1 MTQEKSAFQG
11 ERGGDA
17 YDAELLAL
25 LRGVSANSG
34 GADRFAGGDGDDN
47 GAEADPE
54 PTPTPTLAVA
64 PEPVAPTQAT
74 PKLARRSIT
83 SRDPN
88 ELPPWKRGKAKTN
101 ANASMGGGAE
111 NIVIAAHFPKRT
123 IPIKEE
129 VTPQAAVVAFPPPIN
144 MNMNMSNTSTFQGER
159 GGDAHD
165 EELLALLRGVSSN
178 SGADRFAGG
187 DDDGYGDNA
196 IAVTADNTANN
207 TPPASSPSKIPS
219 PSRSSPS
226 KIPSPNRSSP
236 SKIPSPS
243 RRNDNEL
250 PPWKRGK
257 AKGGGFGAQNTGNP
271 SAFEDDMVLVAA
283 KPKPHRQAVTLVE
296 ENKSS
301 QPPLVEE
308 SSPQRSSQDAIMAGE
323 GNLQQKSTF
332 QGDRGGDA
340 HDEELL
346 ALLRGVS
353 AKSSTADRFGGGDD
367 DDDMNQV
374 AELPQQQ
381 SQPLPKASHKIE
393 VKEEKEE
400 TQISQNNNNTNSL
413 PPWKRGKTQRSSKPA
428 MDTVHV
434 VVASKPPPATVAAV
448 TPTAETEEPQS
459 FGQDAIK
466 GNLQQKSTFQGDRGG
481 DAHDE
486 ELLALLRGVSTKSS
500 IADRFAGGDDTERE
514 NDIVAA
520 APAAPSQPVAPSP
533 KPPAPSRSTRDTNEN
548 ELPPWKRG
556 KAVAKTAAD
565 TMDGVIVSIRPLP
578 ESVAKS
584 EDAIVVGG
592 GNLQQKSNFEGN
604 RGGDAHDEELLALLR
619 GVSSKSGADRFGGGD
634 EIETENKIK
643 TENVVV
649 AVKSPALPSSPS
661 SPNGS
666 PQSNSEKKKKRWKMT
681 PPWKKKNKK
690 KQSQQHLQEDT
701 LAEDDVIVM
710 ASPRKQPA
718 PNAFPAVA
726 VESASNNETV
736 AVATTVPTEGG
747 LGNFQQGPSS
757 FQGDRGGDAHD
768 AELLALLRGASSSR
782 VSDRFAE
789 ADDTTTTA
797 ISNDPQKAAMPQQQ
811 AAAPASMPAPAP
823 QGKASIEGG
832 CGTFQQGPSSFQ
844 GERGGDAH
852 DEELLALLRGASSS
866 RANNRFGEEDDTKT
880 YQQDEV
886 AAAAPV
892 AAVATTEENITQAG
906 RGNFQQESTFQGERG
921 GDAHDEE
928 LLALLRGVSC
938 SKNSGSSDRFA
949 EPFES
954 AAAPQPPQPTP
965 PKPAAAAPRQPMA
978 FQPTQPVSPFA
989 SSSSALPSPFPTG
1002 DGEQE
1007 IVVTLDDLPGAFSDK
1022 NWKIRKISY
1031 EVLKDSIVERSKE
1044 GETLGSIDANAI
1056 VPGLDDLIPTLFAEK
1071 NAVAL
1076 EGAMRAGTEYAN
1088 ACRGGASEEQAIA
1101 MMKTLFKG
1109 SGLSSPRPSSAK
1121 VATALVLKLMEVGS
1135 TVSSLKSVV
1144 SLLVEKGL
1152 TAKKPKVVQ
1161 LSASLILDATHF
1173 FGAAHLP
1180 LASIASILPKV
1191 LTNSNKKIRDTG
1203 MEIVAEFCRSFGSK
1217 DPLDCV
1223 IGKMQK
1229 SQVKDLDAL
1238 LAKRADPIPTKIGL
1252 RCQSTSSGSKRG
1264 SGAVSAADVFAALQA
1279 GSAELEKEKF
1289 AKRPAVKLM
1298 VEIAKTN
1305 YASELQEAK
1314 WSKKV
1319 GALDIILKCG
1329 GEKPYKLAQPSSS
1342 NNYPLLISDM
1352 RGLLK
1357 HTHFAVV
1364 SKAMAVLGMLAQGVG
1379 EKLYSN
1385 LRPLLPK
1392 LLQISKDKK
1401 LTKAVSA
1408 CLDAFFG
1415 NVLSYEHLLDS
1426 DSSIADATS
1435 ESKEKNALAR
1445 TLALD
1450 FLDRCITRG
1459 NSAGPRASLTRTNAK
1474 ACAELASKKLGDSDA
1489 KVRKS
1494 ALTILTSI
1502 QKVDDDGVQSAV
1514 NSVVDDLQQ
1523 SNPRAYKTLSK
1534 TTGKPPAAKA
1544 SIPKATPSGPKKSST
1559 TAAPNPHATKAPSA
1573 RSLPPA
1579 QKTCAPTSA
1588 KTAVPS
1594 AAPTIPKPARGTSS
1608 LATDS
1613 ADGEIP
1619 TYEEALVHCG
1629 NLGIPLW
1636 DEPSEDD
1643 GGVLVGIK
1651 SAKWQSRQAAIKELI
1666 GFVNTSPS
1674 LDDRSQLENDTNC
1687 LLVVVKEHTRK
1698 FKESNMNVTRCIL
1711 ELLSAVCDYH
1721 ERSQCRIANWVATD
1735 GTALA
1740 VEKIADRKLSSL
1752 SKALLVSLCVV
1763 HPTQVVIASACA
1775 CAEKLRAPLARE
1787 EFLVLMK
1794 TFCNEF
1800 GAASIGSGIQETVAF
1815 LLSECGHKNIKVNR
1829 AAFATVGLMH
1839 VQLGPTMKAVTLS
1852 SIKNPSLR
1860 DEIEKVF
1867 GENPFDS
1874 SLASK
1879 EWPKNYILSNSA
1891 NDTEDGD
1898 DNAGFGMNIELP
1910 KMDLMVELPSD
1921 CLSRMGSKEGKTAW
1935 KARKAALEDVE
1946 KALKS
1951 SSGLLDT
1958 SKLRPLQDLLR
1969 AMRER
1974 LSDSQSNLKPLAA
1987 RMIGLVLGAVEGE
2000 AQGKLGKLVYAP
2012 ALNAAMNDKR
2022 KVMNDAAMEALK
2034 KATSIPE
2041 IKGEGLNE
2049 HSLEQFVIA
2058 LTSELDGSEFKS
2070 AGIAGI
2076 LTLTKS
2082 FVPKLSDLDKI
2093 SSQRGETVGGR
2104 FSGVLVNAL
2113 SSSKVE
2119 IRSAAE
2125 SLLSECITNKVF
2137 SMQTAK
2143 KWMGRMVPAKQRSVG
2158 MILAKISSSS
2168 SASSD
2173 SHTTRE
2179 TSPRMPPRMGSN
2191 RAPPAERENSKPAG
2205 RSAIQKPKPSAR
2217 AQAPKS
2223 RLATQSKSSVQQEAE
2238 EPDPDNE
2245 NPLVVD
2251 ANPTGIQKSRAAMR
2265 LLTWP
2270 EYPEEPSGAPLY
2282 NGLKK
2287 AWAPIIP
2294 PTSTKKLFPDRG
2306 IRNQSDVNDGFAL
2319 LRQAIRIDT
2328 EDQGSVVVEQLH
2340 FILRWSV
2347 YVMGC
2352 KESAVGLTGLL
2363 DMLSE
2368 LISYLNGRMHEFS
2381 DPEVSL
2387 FVPFIYEKAS
2397 VAKGR
2402 FKDTYM
2408 DLITDIKSESLI
2420 SDKRLGPFV
2429 CVPLMENSSQ
2439 AKARLLACQN
2449 CHQCVEAIGLSGIGK
2464 KGVLVAA
2471 KALSTDKLPENRA
2484 AFLDLMVL
2492 LVSKMQNDI
2501 QRLSKICGSSLSLKA
2516 RGLVEEHMK
2525 KAPTPSKTPLNK
2537 TPSPQ
2542 RSYRASRPSQLT
2554 PPTKLSFS
2562 PKREFVAP
2570 SVFEDELPAL
2580 DLRRALRKRESPS
2593 TTPTKASE
2601 LRPSSFPSSAQGV
2614 SISSSY
2620 SSGESNLGSS
2630 LPKPASSP
2638 IGAAASLRARLLK
2651 IREQN
2656 NLVPLPTKPS
2666 ETIEI
2671 PMSATVTGSNIQHI
2685 EDYLPMSSH
2694 NSGDSILSEVL
2705 DSEPVLESFLGTI
2718 RKLLEKSHHIFET
2731 DDDLLSCTDVL
2742 KNIHAAVSKQ
2752 ANLAVMI
2759 SPICVENLREEI
2771 RERASEV
2778 VGVLTRLIR
2787 FGFNCHSEHLSAGMS
2802 VPLLSVNLASLMAI
2816 FRSND
2821 LATLVNVDDLTILIR
2836 EAGTALLDPR
2846 LAQSTKQGDIALC
2859 QIDEATST
2867 QMVRAINKLAVQAAT
2882 GATRENSIQA
2892 LITLQDQLSSNAGV
2906 GEDVQFNNRLS
2917 RVVTKLSTRVIKSE
2931 ESTSHPFSS
2940 SSMDMETVLC
2950 FLEDT
2955 LDACRKREQP
2965 EEAAA
2970 TKHIVKSVVTGILKA
2985 RRECT
2990 SIRQEMDDLQ
3000 IDTYSSALGEL
3011 VGSIASDLGL
3021 IVSKPPRNNSENHSE
3036 NHDVGSLVSNVVS
3049 ADQGPERTAAIDAL
3063 KSYRTIHGDTE
3074 LMHHLEDVSPA
3085 FRSYLVKE
3093 LSETPSTVS
3102 VSTNAMSERIKNLR
3116 SKLNANATDSTL
3128 SQGGPTQASTGN
3140 PPPSKTMDQ
3149 QQRMRD
3155 LRQKLTATQAALPQ
3169 MSATLPPPSA
3179 QRCEQNATIRDG
3191 VSDHTEIS
3199 TNATSNNS
3207 GASYTLSD
3215 NDHAPSSNHTITAFR
3230 ERLAAA
3236 KEKQAAIKS
3245 SSTEIASPMPTASAS
3260 SRAAALRARL
3270 QAVKMQTQL

>member
-1 MTQEKSAFQG
+1 MMTHQKSTFEG

-34 GADRFAGGDGDDN
+34 GADRFAGGDDGYDNNGDDGYDNN
-47 GAEADPE
+47 GADEE
-54 PTPTPTLAVA
+54 LTPAPAPA
-64 PEPVAPTQAT
+64 PEPVAPAQAS
-74 PKLARRSIT
+74 PPAKPARRNI

-88 ELPPWKRGKAKTN
+88 EVPPWKRGKARTP
-101 ANASMGGGAE
+101 AAMGDGDY
-111 NIVIAAHFPKRT
+111 IVIATPSPKRA
-123 IPIKEE
+123 IPVKEE
-129 VTPQAAVVAFPPPIN
+129 APAPAPAPLSAVASPPPIN
-144 MNMNMSNTSTFQGER
+144 MNISNKSTFQGER

-178 SGADRFAGG
+178 SGGADRFAGG
-187 DDDGYGDNA
+187 DDEGEGDNA
-196 IAVTADNTANN
+196 IAANDNISGRNTNTAN
-207 TPPASSPSKIPS
+207 TPAA
-219 PSRSSPS
+219 SSPS
-226 KIPSPNRSSP
+226 KIPSPNRSP
-236 SKIPSPS
+236 SKIPSPNRSTPS
-243 RRNDNEL
+243 RHNNNKL

-257 AKGGGFGAQNTGNP
+257 AKGGGFGAQNNGHP
-271 SAFEDDMVLVAA
+271 SAFDDDMVLVAA
-283 KPKPHRQAVTLVE
+283 KPKPPRQVVTPNE
-296 ENKSS
+296 EVSS
-301 QPPLVEE
+301 QTHLVGEKE
-308 SSPQRSSQDAIMAGE
+308 SSSPPSSQEAIRDGV

-332 QGDRGGDA
+332 HGDRGGDA

-353 AKSSTADRFGGGDD
+353 AKSGSADRFAGGDD
-367 DDDMNQV
+367 VNQA
-374 AELPQQQ
+374 AEQHQ
-381 SQPLPKASHKIE
+381 SQPLPKASHEFE
-393 VKEEKEE
+393 VQEEKEE
-400 TQISQNNNNTNSL
+400 KQISRNNNNSNNNSL
-413 PPWKRGKTQRSSKPA
+413 PPWKRGKAQQSSNPA
-428 MDTVHV
+428 IDNVDV
-434 VVASKPPPATVAAV
+434 VVASKPPPTTTAA
-448 TPTAETEEPQS
+448 PTAEIEEPP
-459 FGQDAIK
+459 FGQEAIRGGG
-466 GNLQQKSTFQGDRGG
+466 GNLQQKSTFHGDRGGDAYDEELLALLRGVSTKSSTADRFAGGDETESEIVAPAVPSQPAAPTPKPAPSRSTRDTNELPPWKRGKAAMDDVIVSIRPLSESAAATAKSEEPPLSQEAIVGGAGNLQQKSNFQGDRGG

-486 ELLALLRGVSTKSS
+486 ELLALLRGVSSKSS
-500 IADRFAGGDDTERE
+500 
-514 NDIVAA
+514 
-520 APAAPSQPVAPSP
+520 S
-533 KPPAPSRSTRDTNEN
+533 
-548 ELPPWKRG
+548 
-556 KAVAKTAAD
+556 
-565 TMDGVIVSIRPLP
+565 
-578 ESVAKS
+578 
-584 EDAIVVGG
+584 
-592 GNLQQKSNFEGN
+592 
-604 RGGDAHDEELLALLR
+604 
-619 GVSSKSGADRFGGGD
+619 ADRFGGGD
-634 EIETENKIK
+634 EIENKK
-643 TENVVV
+643 QNVVV
-649 AVKSPALPSSPS
+649 AVEAPALPSSPPATVSS

-666 PQSNSEKKKKRWKMT
+666 PQSSSEKKKKRWKMT

-690 KQSQQHLQEDT
+690 KQSQKQQQEDA
-701 LAEDDVIVM
+701 LAEDDVIVV
-710 ASPRKQPA
+710 ASPRKQPM
-718 PNAFPAVA
+718 PKAFPAVA
-726 VESASNNETV
+726 VDSASNDETV
-736 AVATTVPTEGG
+736 ADRGI
-747 LGNFQQGPSS
+747 FQQGPSS
-757 FQGDRGGDAHD
+757 FQGERGGDAHD

-782 VSDRFAE
+782 SSDRFAE
-789 ADDTTTTA
+789 ADDTTA
-797 ISNDPQKAAMPQQQ
+797 SNDPQKAMLQQ
-811 AAAPASMPAPAP
+811 AAAPAPMSALQVKAP
-823 QGKASIEGG
+823 IERGR
-832 CGTFQQGPSSFQ
+832 GTFQQAPSNFQ

-852 DEELLALLRGASSS
+852 DDELLALLRGASSS
-866 RANNRFGEEDDTKT
+866 RSNNRFAEEDDTKT
-880 YQQDEV
+880 DQQDEV
-886 AAAAPV
+886 AATAP
-892 AAVATTEENITQAG
+892 APATAEENIMQAG
-906 RGNFQQESTFQGERG
+906 RGDFKQESTFQGERG
-921 GDAHDEE
+921 GDAHDAE
-928 LLALLRGVSC
+928 LLALLRGVSS
-938 SKNSGSSDRFA
+938 SKTSGSSDRFA
-949 EPFES
+949 EPSES
-954 AAAPQPPQPTP
+954 AAPQPPQPTP
-965 PKPAAAAPRQPMA
+965 PKPAAPRQPTA
-978 FQPTQPVSPFA
+978 SKPKQPASPFA
-989 SSSSALPSPFPTG
+989 SSSSSLPPPFPSG
-1002 DGEQE
+1002 DGEEE

-1022 NWKIRKISY
+1022 NWKVRKISY
-1031 EVLKDSIVERSKE
+1031 EVLKDLIVERSKG
-1044 GETLGSIDANAI
+1044 GETLGSVDANTI

-1101 MMKTLFKG
+1101 MMKNLLKG
-1109 SGLSSPRPSSAK
+1109 NGLSSPRPSSAK
-1121 VATALVLKLMEVGS
+1121 VATSLVLKLMEVGS
-1135 TVSSLKSVV
+1135 TVSSLKSAI

-1161 LSASLILDATHF
+1161 LSASLILDATHS

-1180 LASIASILPKV
+1180 LASIASTLPKV
-1191 LTNSNKKIRDTG
+1191 LTHSNKKIRDTG
-1203 MEIVAEFCRSFGSK
+1203 MEIVAELCRSFGSK
-1217 DPLDCV
+1217 DPLEGV

-1229 SQVKDLDAL
+1229 SQVKDLDTL
-1238 LAKRADPIPTKIGL
+1238 LAKRADPIPIKTGL
-1252 RCQSTSSGSKRG
+1252 RCQSASSGTKGG
-1264 SGAVSAADVFAALQA
+1264 SGATCAADIFAALQA

-1298 VEIAKTN
+1298 EEISKTD

-1314 WSKKV
+1314 WSRKV
-1319 GALDIILKCG
+1319 GALDIVLKCG

-1342 NNYPLLISDM
+1342 NNYPILISDM

-1364 SKAMAVLGMLAQGVG
+1364 SKAMGVLGMLAQGVG
-1379 EKLYSN
+1379 EKLYPN

-1392 LLQISKDKK
+1392 LLQLSKDKK

-1408 CLDAFFG
+1408 CLDACFG
-1415 NVLSYEHLLDS
+1415 NVFSYEHLLDS
-1426 DSSIADATS
+1426 DSSISDATNES
-1435 ESKEKNALAR
+1435 EEKNALAR

-1450 FLDRCITRG
+1450 YLDRCVTRG
-1459 NSAGPRASLTRTNAK
+1459 DSAGPRASLTRSNAK
-1474 ACAELASKKLGDSDA
+1474 ACAELASKKLDDSDA

-1494 ALTILTSI
+1494 ALMILTSL

-1514 NSVVDDLQQ
+1514 NSVVEDLQQ

-1534 TTGKPPAAKA
+1534 TTGKPPVTRS
-1544 SIPKATPSGPKKSST
+1544 SIPKAAPSGPKKSSSVST
-1559 TAAPNPHATKAPSA
+1559 EAVPSPRATKAPSA
-1573 RSLPPA
+1573 RSLPP
-1579 QKTCAPTSA
+1579 TST
-1588 KTAVPS
+1588 KTAASSV
-1594 AAPTIPKPARGTSS
+1594 APTIPKPARGTSA

-1619 TYEEALVHCG
+1619 TYEEALAHCG
-1629 NLGIPLW
+1629 SLGIPLW

-1643 GGVLVGIK
+1643 GGVFVGIQSK
-1651 SAKWQSRQAAIKELI
+1651 KWQSRQAAINELV
-1666 GFVNTSPS
+1666 GFVNTSPP
-1674 LDDRSQLENDTNC
+1674 LDDRSQLENDSNC

-1698 FKESNMNVTRCIL
+1698 FNESNMNVTRCIL

-1721 ERSQCRIANWVATD
+1721 DRSQCRIAKWVATD

-1752 SKALLVSLCVV
+1752 SKALLVTLCVV
-1763 HPTQVVIASACA
+1763 HPPQVVIASACA

-1787 EFLVLMK
+1787 EFLVWMK
-1794 TFCNEF
+1794 AFCNEF
-1800 GAASIGSGIQETVAF
+1800 GVVSIGSGIQETVAF
-1815 LLSECGHKNIKVNR
+1815 LLSECSHKNIKVNR

-1839 VQLGPTMKAVTLS
+1839 VQLGPTLKAVALS
-1852 SIKNPSLR
+1852 SIKNPSFR
-1860 DEIEKVF
+1860 DEIEKMF

-1879 EWPKNYILSNSA
+1879 EWPKSYILSNSG
-1891 NDTEDGD
+1891 NDTEDGG
-1898 DNAGFGMNIELP
+1898 DNAGSGMNIELP
-1910 KMDLMVELPSD
+1910 KTDLIAELPSD
-1921 CLSRMGSKEGKTAW
+1921 CLSRMGSKDGKTAW

-1951 SSGLLDT
+1951 SSGLLDS

-1987 RMIGLVLGAVEGE
+1987 RIIGLVLGAVEGE

-2012 ALNAAMNDKR
+2012 VLNAAMNDKR
-2022 KVMNDAAMEALK
+2022 NVMIDAAMEALK

-2041 IKGEGLNE
+2041 MKGEGLNE
-2049 HSLEQFVIA
+2049 RSLEPFVVA

-2082 FVPKLSDLDKI
+2082 FVPKLPDLDKI

-2119 IRSAAE
+2119 IRSEAE
-2125 SLLSECITNKVF
+2125 SLLSECITNNVF

-2143 KWMGRMVPAKQRSVG
+2143 KWMGKMVPAKQRSVG

-2173 SHTTRE
+2173 SHTAKE
-2179 TSPRMPPRMGSN
+2179 ASPIMPPRMGSN
-2191 RAPPAERENSKPAG
+2191 RASPAERGHSKPTG
-2205 RSAIQKPKPSAR
+2205 RSAIQNPKSTAR
-2217 AQAPKS
+2217 TPAPKS
-2223 RLATQSKSSVQQEAE
+2223 RLATHSKSSVQQEEE
-2238 EPDPDNE
+2238 EPDPDNN

-2251 ANPTGIQKSRAAMR
+2251 ANPTGIQKARAAMR

-2294 PTSTKKLFPDRG
+2294 PTATKKLFPDRG
-2306 IRNQSDVNDGFAL
+2306 IRNQSDVNDGFDL
-2319 LRQAIRIDT
+2319 LRQAIKMDT

-2363 DMLSE
+2363 DMLSD
-2368 LISYLNGRMHEFS
+2368 LISYLNDRMHEFS

-2387 FVPFIYEKAS
+2387 FVPFLYEKAS

-2408 DLITDIKSESLI
+2408 DLISHIKSDLII

-2439 AKARLLACQN
+2439 AKARLLACQH

-2492 LVSKMQNDI
+2492 LVSKMQNDV

-2525 KAPTPSKTPLNK
+2525 KAPTPSKAPLPK

-2542 RSYRASRPSQLT
+2542 SPYRPSRPSQLS

-2562 PKREFVAP
+2562 PKSEFVAP

-2580 DLRRALRKRESPS
+2580 DLRRALRHRESPS
-2593 TTPTKASE
+2593 TTPTKASG
-2601 LRPSSFPSSAQGV
+2601 LRSPSFSSSAQEV
-2614 SISSSY
+2614 TIFSSY
-2620 SSGESNLGSS
+2620 SSGESDLGSA

-2638 IGAAASLRARLLK
+2638 IGAAASLRARLMK
-2651 IREQN
+2651 IREKN
-2656 NLVPLPTKPS
+2656 NLIPLPTKPS

-2671 PMSATVTGSNIQHI
+2671 PMSATVTGSNMQHI

-2694 NSGDSILSEVL
+2694 HSGDSILSEDL
-2705 DSEPVLESFLGTI
+2705 DSEPVLESFLETI
-2718 RKLLEKSHHIFET
+2718 RKLLEKSYHIFET

-2759 SPICVENLREEI
+2759 SPISVENLREEI
-2771 RERASEV
+2771 RGRASEV

-2787 FGFNCHSEHLSAGMS
+2787 FGFNCHSEVLSAGMS

-2846 LAQSTKQGDIALC
+2846 LAQSTKQGDIALG

-2892 LITLQDQLSSNAGV
+2892 LITLQDQLSSSTDI
-2906 GEDVQFNNRLS
+2906 GEDTLFNNRLS
-2917 RVVTKLSTRVIKSE
+2917 RVVTKLSTRVIKAE

-2965 EEAAA
+2965 EGAAA

-3000 IDTYSSALGEL
+3000 IEPYSSALGEL

-3021 IVSKPPRNNSENHSE
+3021 IVSKPPQNNSE
-3036 NHDVGSLVSNVVS
+3036 NHDVGSLVSDVVS
-3049 ADQGPERTAAIDAL
+3049 AAQGPERTAAIDAL
-3063 KSYRTIHGDTE
+3063 KAYRTIHGDTE

-3093 LSETPSTVS
+3093 LSETPSALS

-3116 SKLNANATDSTL
+3116 SKLNANATDGTL
-3128 SQGGPTQASTGN
+3128 SQGGLTQVAPDN

-3155 LRQKLTATQAALPQ
+3155 LRQKLTATQDALPQ
-3169 MSATLPPPSA
+3169 AAATFPPPSA
-3179 QRCEQNATIRDG
+3179 RFYDQNVTIGDD
-3191 VSDHTEIS
+3191 VSDHTGIS
-3199 TNATSNNS
+3199 TNAMGNNS
-3207 GASYTLSD
+3207 GASIPLSD
-3215 NDHAPSSNHTITAFR
+3215 SDHAPSSNHTITAFR

-3245 SSTEIASPMPTASAS
+3245 SSAEMASPMPTASAS

>member
-1 MTQEKSAFQG
+1 
-11 ERGGDA
+11 
-17 YDAELLAL
+17 
-25 LRGVSANSG
+25 
-34 GADRFAGGDGDDN
+34 
-47 GAEADPE
+47 
-54 PTPTPTLAVA
+54 
-64 PEPVAPTQAT
+64 
-74 PKLARRSIT
+74 
-83 SRDPN
+83 
-88 ELPPWKRGKAKTN
+88 
-101 ANASMGGGAE
+101 
-111 NIVIAAHFPKRT
+111 
-123 IPIKEE
+123 
-129 VTPQAAVVAFPPPIN
+129 
-144 MNMNMSNTSTFQGER
+144 
-159 GGDAHD
+159 
-165 EELLALLRGVSSN
+165 LLRGVSSN

-187 DDDGYGDNA
+187 DDDDAGHGDNA
-196 IAVTADNTANN
+196 IAVTANDTANN
-207 TPPASSPSKIPS
+207 TPAAS
-219 PSRSSPS
+219 SSPS

-243 RRNDNEL
+243 RRSNDTEL

-257 AKGGGFGAQNTGNP
+257 AKGGGGGFGTQNTGNP
-271 SAFEDDMVLVAA
+271 SAFDDDMVLVAA
-283 KPKPHRQAVTLVE
+283 KPKPPRQAVTLVE
-296 ENKSS
+296 EKKSS
-301 QPPLVEE
+301 SLPLPP
-308 SSPQRSSQDAIMAGE
+308 PSSQDAIMAEG

-353 AKSSTADRFGGGDD
+353 AKSSTADRFGGGNDD
-367 DDDMNQV
+367 GDDNMNQ
-374 AELPQQQ
+374 APEPPQQQ
-381 SQPLPKASHKIE
+381 QQPQPQPLPKASHEIE
-393 VKEEKEE
+393 AKEEKEE
-400 TQISQNNNNTNSL
+400 APPSRKHNNDSL
-413 PPWKRGKTQRSSKPA
+413 PPWKRGNAQQSSKPI
-428 MDTVHV
+428 MDTVDV
-434 VVASKPPPATVAAV
+434 VVASKPPQDTVAAV
-448 TPTAETEEPQS
+448 TPIAETEAPQS
-459 FGQDAIK
+459 FGQDSIR

-486 ELLALLRGVSTKSS
+486 ELLALLRGVSTKASS
-500 IADRFAGGDDTERE
+500 ADRFAGGDVTERE
-514 NDIVAA
+514 NDVVVVVA
-520 APAAPSQPVAPSP
+520 APAAPSQPVAPLP
-533 KPPAPSRSTRDTNEN
+533 KPPASSRSTRDANEN

-556 KAVAKTAAD
+556 KAVAMTAMNAMED
-565 TMDGVIVSIRPLP
+565 VIVSIRPLP
-578 ESVAKS
+578 ES
-584 EDAIVVGG
+584 EDAIAVGG
-592 GNLQQKSNFEGN
+592 GNLQQKSSFQGD

-634 EIETENKIK
+634 DEIETNNQMK
-643 TENVVV
+643 TETVVV
-649 AVKSPALPSSPS
+649 PVKAPAVPSSPPPKGSS
-661 SPNGS
+661 SPNDS

-690 KQSQQHLQEDT
+690 KQQMQQEDT
-701 LAEDDVIVM
+701 LAEDDVIVV

-726 VESASNNETV
+726 MESASHNERV
-736 AVATTVPTEGG
+736 AVEVAAVTATAPTEGG
-747 LGNFQQGPSS
+747 LGN
-757 FQGDRGGDAHD
+757 
-768 AELLALLRGASSSR
+768 
-782 VSDRFAE
+782 
-789 ADDTTTTA
+789 
-797 ISNDPQKAAMPQQQ
+797 
-811 AAAPASMPAPAP
+811 
-823 QGKASIEGG
+823 
-832 CGTFQQGPSSFQ
+832 FQQGPSSFQ

-866 RANNRFGEEDDTKT
+866 RANSRFGEENNTKID
-880 YQQDEV
+880 QQVKV
-886 AAAAPV
+886 AAAAP
-892 AAVATTEENITQAG
+892 ASAVAPLAENIMPAS
-906 RGNFQQESTFQGERG
+906 RGNFQQESTFEGERG

-928 LLALLRGVSC
+928 LLALLRGVSS
-938 SKNSGSSDRFA
+938 SKTSGSSDRFA
-949 EPFES
+949 EPSES
-954 AAAPQPPQPTP
+954 APAPKPPQLSP
-965 PKPAAAAPRQPMA
+965 PKPPAAAPRQPMA
-978 FQPTQPVSPFA
+978 FQPTQPALAFA

-1002 DGEQE
+1002 DGEEE
-1007 IVVTLDDLPGAFSDK
+1007 IVVSLDDLPGAFSDK
-1022 NWKIRKISY
+1022 NWKVRKTAY
-1031 EVLKDSIVERSKE
+1031 EVLKDSIVERSKG
-1044 GETLGSIDANAI
+1044 GEPLGSVGANTI

-1071 NAVAL
+1071 NAIAL

-1088 ACRGGASEEQAIA
+1088 ACRGGTSEEQAIA
-1101 MMKTLFKG
+1101 MMKTLLKG

-1161 LSASLILDATHF
+1161 LSASLILDAAHS
-1173 FGAAHLP
+1173 FGAAQLP
-1180 LASIASILPKV
+1180 LASIASTLPKV

-1217 DPLDCV
+1217 DPLEGV

-1252 RCQSTSSGSKRG
+1252 RCQSTSSGSKGG
-1264 SGAVSAADVFAALQA
+1264 SGAASAADVFAALQA

-1319 GALDIILKCG
+1319 GALDMILKCG
-1329 GEKPYKLAQPSSS
+1329 GETPYKLALPSSS

-1435 ESKEKNALAR
+1435 ETKEKNALAR

-1450 FLDRCITRG
+1450 YLDRCVTRG
-1459 NSAGPRASLTRTNAK
+1459 DSAGSRASLTRTNAK

-1494 ALTILTSI
+1494 ALMILTSL

-1534 TTGKPPAAKA
+1534 TAGKPPIAKA
-1544 SIPKATPSGPKKSST
+1544 SILKSTPSST
-1559 TAAPNPHATKAPSA
+1559 TAPPSPHATKPPSA
-1573 RSLPPA
+1573 RSLPPT
-1579 QKTCAPTSA
+1579 QKIRAPIYA

-1594 AAPTIPKPARGTSS
+1594 ASHTIPKPARGTSS
-1608 LATDS
+1608 LVTNS
-1613 ADGEIP
+1613 ADGEMP
-1619 TYEEALVHCG
+1619 TYEEALAHCG

-1643 GGVLVGIK
+1643 GGVLVGIQ

-1674 LDDRSQLENDTNC
+1674 LDDCSQLENDTNC

-1721 ERSQCRIANWVATD
+1721 ERSQCRIAKWVATD
-1735 GTALA
+1735 GTAMA

-1752 SKALLVSLCVV
+1752 SKALLISLNVV
-1763 HPTQVVIASACA
+1763 HPPQVVITSACA

-1787 EFLVLMK
+1787 EFLLWMK
-1794 TFCNEF
+1794 TFWNEF
-1800 GAASIGSGIQETVAF
+1800 GVASIGSSIQETVAF

-1829 AAFATVGLMH
+1829 AAFATMGLMH

-1852 SIKNPSLR
+1852 SIKTPSLR

-1874 SLASK
+1874 SISSK
-1879 EWPKNYILSNSA
+1879 EWPKNYIFSNSA
-1891 NDTEDGD
+1891 NDTEDGG
-1898 DNAGFGMNIELP
+1898 DNAGSGMNFELP
-1910 KMDLMVELPSD
+1910 KMDLMLELPSD
-1921 CLSRMGSKEGKTAW
+1921 CLARMGCKEGKTAW

-1987 RMIGLVLGAVEGE
+1987 RIIGLILGAMEGE

-2012 ALNAAMNDKR
+2012 VLNAAMNDKR

-2041 IKGEGLNE
+2041 MKGEGLNE

-2125 SLLSECITNKVF
+2125 SLLSECIANKVF

-2158 MILAKISSSS
+2158 MILAKIASSS

-2173 SHTTRE
+2173 SHTTKE
-2179 TSPRMPPRMGSN
+2179 TASRMPPRTGSI
-2191 RAPPAERENSKPAG
+2191 RAPPVERENSKPAG
-2205 RSAIQKPKPSAR
+2205 RSAIQKPKPTAR

-2223 RLATQSKSSVQQEAE
+2223 RLATHSKSSVQQELE
-2238 EPDPDNE
+2238 EPDPDNG

-2251 ANPTGIQKSRAAMR
+2251 DNPTGIHKSRASMR

-2294 PTSTKKLFPDRG
+2294 PTSTKELFPDRG
-2306 IRNQSDVNDGFAL
+2306 IRNQSDVNDGFDL

-2381 DPEVSL
+2381 DAEVSL

-2408 DLITDIKSESLI
+2408 DLITAIKSESLI
-2420 SDKRLGPFV
+2420 SYKRLGPFV
-2429 CVPLMENSSQ
+2429 CVALMENSSQ

-2449 CHQCVEAIGLSGIGK
+2449 CHQCVDAIGLSGIGK

-2492 LVSKMQNDI
+2492 LVSKMQNDV

-2525 KAPTPSKTPLNK
+2525 KAPTPSKITLHK

-2542 RSYRASRPSQLT
+2542 RPYRASRPSQLT

-2580 DLRRALRKRESPS
+2580 DLRRALRQRESPS
-2593 TTPTKASE
+2593 TTPIKASE
-2601 LRPSSFPSSAQGV
+2601 LRPPSFPSSVQGV

-2651 IREQN
+2651 IREKN
-2656 NLVPLPTKPS
+2656 NLVPLATKPS

-2671 PMSATVTGSNIQHI
+2671 PMSATVTGSNMQHV

-2694 NSGDSILSEVL
+2694 NSGDSILSEML
-2705 DSEPVLESFLGTI
+2705 DSEPVLESFLETI

-2846 LAQSTKQGDIALC
+2846 LAQSTKQGDVALG

-2906 GEDVQFNNRLS
+2906 GEDAPFNHRLS
-2917 RVVTKLSTRVIKSE
+2917 RVVTKLSTRVIKAE
-2931 ESTSHPFSS
+2931 ESTSQPFSS
-2940 SSMDMETVLC
+2940 SSMDMETILC

-2955 LDACRKREQP
+2955 LDACRKRDQP

-3000 IDTYSSALGEL
+3000 IDTYSSSLGEL

-3021 IVSKPPRNNSENHSE
+3021 TVSKPPQNNSENHPE
-3036 NHDVGSLVSNVVS
+3036 NLDVGSLVSNVVS
-3049 ADQGPERTAAIDAL
+3049 AAQGPERTAAIDAL
-3063 KSYRTIHGDTE
+3063 KSYRTIHGDIE

-3102 VSTNAMSERIKNLR
+3102 VSTNEMSERIKNLR
-3116 SKLNANATDSTL
+3116 SKLNANTTDSTL
-3128 SQGGPTQASTGN
+3128 SQAGGPTQASTEN
-3140 PPPSKTMDQ
+3140 PPPSKAMGQ

-3155 LRQKLTATQAALPQ
+3155 LRQKLTATQAALPE
-3169 MSATLPPPSA
+3169 AATTLPPPSA
-3179 QRCEQNATIRDG
+3179 QLYEQNTAIGDG
-3191 VSDHTEIS
+3191 VSDHTGIS
-3199 TNATSNNS
+3199 TNTMSNNS
-3207 GASYTLSD
+3207 GASYTLSESD
-3215 NDHAPSSNHTITAFR
+3215 SAPSSNHTITAFR

-3270 QAVKMQTQL
+3270 QAVKMQTQI